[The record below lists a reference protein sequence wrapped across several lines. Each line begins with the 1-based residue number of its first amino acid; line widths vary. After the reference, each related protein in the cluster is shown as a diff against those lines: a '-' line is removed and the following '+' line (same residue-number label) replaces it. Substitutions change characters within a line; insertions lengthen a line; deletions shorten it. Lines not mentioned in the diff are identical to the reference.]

1 VEKIMADIDED
12 DETSTPESGNKAKME
27 VVASSAILKD
37 AKEIWIDHNG
47 ERYRLRITRKG
58 KLILQK

>member
-1 VEKIMADIDED
+1 MKENDED
-12 DETSTPESGNKAKME
+12 DEMPNPETDPIIPPE
-27 VVASSAILKD
+27 TILSSALLKD

>member
-1 VEKIMADIDED
+1 MADSDDANETQSDEN
-12 DETSTPESGNKAKME
+12 SPATPPEIVPSESIFKEARE
-27 VVASSAILKD
+27 V
-37 AKEIWIDHNG
+37 WIEHRG